1 MEEGVDEMT
10 RFLKR
15 VERAN
20 NKCDGCIFR
29 RPDPFGP
36 CRAFNVPFCG
46 TDKIY
51 ILVSRP
57 PDGTRCR
64 DLDGNIKVV
73 GRDV

>member
-1 MEEGVDEMT
+1 MT

-15 VERAN
+15 AERTN

-29 RPDPFGP
+29 RPPYSFGP
-36 CRAFNVPFCG
+36 CRAFKVPFCG

-51 ILVSRP
+51 ILVPRP

-73 GRDV
+73 RRDV

>member
-1 MEEGVDEMT
+1 MT

-15 VERAN
+15 EKWQIETACN
-20 NKCDGCIFR
+20 
-29 RPDPFGP
+29 P
-36 CRAFNVPFCG
+36 CVFNQYTTCPISLEDCREVVF
-46 TDKIY
+46 
-51 ILVSRP
+51 ILVPRP